1 MPFVKY
7 IKHKETK
14 NTKLTIEFSKD
25 EILNLQEGA
34 DAEYPNYLMQVATNM
49 LTTVI
54 GNNVNGSLKKI
65 TIEEA

>member
-1 MPFVKY
+1 M
-7 IKHKETK
+7 
-14 NTKLTIEFSKD
+14 KLTIEFSKD

-34 DAEYPNYLMQVATNM
+34 GADAEYPKYLLEVATNM

-54 GNNVNGSLKKI
+54 GNNTNGSLKKV

>member
-1 MPFVKY
+1 M
-7 IKHKETK
+7 
-14 NTKLTIEFSKD
+14 KLTIEFSKD

-34 DAEYPNYLMQVATNM
+34 DAEYSNYLMQVATNM

>member
-1 MPFVKY
+1 M
-7 IKHKETK
+7 
-14 NTKLTIEFSKD
+14 KLTIEFSND

-34 DAEYPNYLMQVATNM
+34 DAEYPKYLLEVATNM

-54 GNNVNGSLKKI
+54 GNNTNGSLKKV

>member
-1 MPFVKY
+1 M
-7 IKHKETK
+7 
-14 NTKLTIEFSKD
+14 KLTIEFSKD

-54 GNNVNGSLKKI
+54 GNNVNGSLKKV